1 MNSGGGSFHMAKW
14 IIDTDHTVA
23 HFTVR
28 HMMINDVHG
37 QFNNISGFINFD
49 AADIAVTSMAI
60 EIDAASI
67 FTGVEARD
75 NHLRSSDF
83 FEVEKYPRIFFKSTK
98 IEEVG
103 SNMLKVHGN
112 LTIRGVEKPVLLHT
126 EFFGP
131 THFTDETGSYTTMGF
146 AATAYLQREDFGMTW
161 NYKYPGGFTVGK
173 HVDITLNAE
182 ADLEKED

>member
-1 MNSGGGSFHMAKW
+1 
-14 IIDTDHTVA
+14 
-23 HFTVR
+23 
-28 HMMINDVHG
+28 MMINDVHG

-49 AADIAVTSMAI
+49 PADIAVTCMAI
-60 EIDAASI
+60 EIDTASI

-103 SNMLKVHGN
+103 SNMLKVHGD
-112 LTIRGVEKPVLLHT
+112 LTIRGVEKPMLLHA

-131 THFTDETGSYTTMGF
+131 THFTDETGLYTTMGF
-146 AATAYLQREDFGMTW
+146 AASAYLQREDFGMTW
-161 NYKYPGGFTVGK
+161 NYKYPGGFTVGR

>member
-1 MNSGGGSFHMAKW
+1 MAKW

-28 HMMINDVHG
+28 HIMINSVHG
-37 QFNNISGFINFD
+37 QFNKISGFINFD
-49 AADIAVTSMAI
+49 PADIAGTSMEI

-67 FTGVEARD
+67 FTGVEPRD

-83 FEVEKYPRIFFKSTK
+83 FEVEKYPYILFKSTK
-98 IEEVG
+98 AEEVG
-103 SNMLKVHGN
+103 SNMFKAHGR
-112 LTIRGVEKPVLLHT
+112 LTICGVEQPLLLHA

-131 THFTDETGSYTTMGF
+131 TYFTDETGSYTTMGF

-173 HVDITLNAE
+173 HIDITLNAE
-182 ADLEKED
+182 ADLEKEG

>member
-1 MNSGGGSFHMAKW
+1 MAKW

-23 HFTVR
+23 HFSVR

-37 QFNNISGFINFD
+37 QFNKISGFINFD
-49 AADIAVTSMAI
+49 SSDIAGTSMEI
-60 EIDAASI
+60 EIDAGSI
-67 FTGVEARD
+67 FTGVEPRD

-83 FEVEKYPRIFFKSTK
+83 FDVEKYPHIFFKSTRV
-98 IEEVG
+98 EEVG
-103 SNMLKVHGN
+103 SNMLKVHGR
-112 LTIRGVEKPVLLHT
+112 LTLHGVEQPILLHA
-126 EFFGP
+126 ESFGP
-131 THFTDETGSYTTMGF
+131 TCFTDETGSYTTMGF

-173 HVDITLNAE
+173 HIDITMNAE

>member
-1 MNSGGGSFHMAKW
+1 MAKW

-23 HFTVR
+23 HFTAR

-49 AADIAVTSMAI
+49 PSDMAGTSMDI

-83 FEVEKYPRIFFKSTK
+83 FDVEKYPHILFKSTE

-103 SNMLKVHGN
+103 SNMFKVHGS
-112 LTIRGVEKPVLLHT
+112 LTLHGVTKSVLLHAQY
-126 EFFGP
+126 FGP
-131 THFTDETGSYTTMGF
+131 TYFTDETGSYTTMGF

-161 NYKYPGGFTVGK
+161 NFKYPGGFTVGK
-173 HVDITLNAE
+173 HINITLNAE
-182 ADLEKED
+182 ADLEKEG

>member
-1 MNSGGGSFHMAKW
+1 MAKW

-23 HFTVR
+23 HFTAR

-49 AADIAVTSMAI
+49 QSAIASTFMEI
-60 EIDAASI
+60 EIDTASI

-83 FEVEKYPRIFFKSTK
+83 FDVEKYPRIIFKSTN

-103 SNMLKVHGN
+103 SNMFKVHGS
-112 LTIRGVEKPVLLHT
+112 LTLHGVTKSVLLHA

-131 THFTDETGSYTTMGF
+131 TYFTDETGSYTTMGF
-146 AATAYLQREDFGMTW
+146 NATAYLQREDFGMTW
-161 NYKYPGGFTVGK
+161 NFKYPGGFTVGK
-173 HVDITLNAE
+173 HINIILNAE

>member
-1 MNSGGGSFHMAKW
+1 MAKW
-14 IIDTDHTVA
+14 IIDADHTVA

-37 QFNNISGFINFD
+37 QFNKISGFINFD
-49 AADIAVTSMAI
+49 PSAIASTFMEIQI
-60 EIDAASI
+60 ETASI
-67 FTGVEARD
+67 FTGIEPRD

-83 FEVEKYPRIFFKSTK
+83 FDVEKYPHIIFKSSK

-103 SNMLKVHGN
+103 SNMFNVHGG
-112 LTIRGVEKPVLLHT
+112 LTLHGITQPVLLHA
-126 EFFGP
+126 EYFGP
-131 THFTDETGSYTTMGF
+131 TYFTDETGSYTTMGF

-173 HVDITLNAE
+173 HINITMNTE
-182 ADLEKED
+182 ADLEKVD